1 MDKGFKEKL
10 ENLSKKIR
18 IDSGFTSGRGRFKY
32 RSYPLIAN
40 QAIYVTSMRNHEL
53 VYHRNI
59 KELLGYSDKEFTYD
73 SLFSAIHPDDYPDV
87 KRIVGSTLQVFAQK
101 GLARSSA
108 FFLTY
113 RMRKK
118 DGSYIHVQR
127 TSGVCSLQANK
138 TLRGHFSIIED
149 ISYQYPSA
157 GVRWLWH
164 LPGCDVNELRKEVS
178 NSVFDELTIREMEV
192 LLELRQGQTSEDIAK
207 RLNISV
213 STVNS
218 HRQNIILKSGAKST
232 VEAVQSFERSSMGYK
247 DLSQ

>member
-1 MDKGFKEKL
+1 MDSGFKKKL
-10 ENLSKKIR
+10 EKLSKKIR
-18 IDSGFTSGRGRFKY
+18 IDSDLASGRGRFKY

-53 VYHRNI
+53 VYQRNI
-59 KELLGYSDKEFTYD
+59 QNLLGYTEKEFTYD
-73 SLFSAIHPDDYPDV
+73 SLFSVIHPDDYPDV

-101 GLARSSA
+101 GLERNSA

-118 DGSYIHVQR
+118 DGTYIHVQR

-149 ISYQYPSA
+149 ISYQYPSV
-157 GVRWLWH
+157 GVRWLWYM
-164 LPGCDVNELRKEVS
+164 PGQDLMELRREVS

-192 LLELRQGQTSEDIAK
+192 LLELRQGQTSEEIAR
-207 RLNISV
+207 RLNITV
-213 STVNS
+213 STVNT
-218 HRQNIILKSGAKST
+218 HRQNIILKTGTKST
-232 VEAVQSFERSSMGYK
+232 IEAVQIFERSSMGFR
-247 DLSQ
+247 DAS